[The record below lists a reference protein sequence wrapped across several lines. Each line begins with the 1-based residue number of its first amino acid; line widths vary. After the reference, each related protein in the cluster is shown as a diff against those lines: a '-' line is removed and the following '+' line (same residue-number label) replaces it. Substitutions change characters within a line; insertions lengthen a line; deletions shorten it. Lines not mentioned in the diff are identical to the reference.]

1 MREQDGKLRIT
12 DEHGELIAIL
22 VRSSFVP
29 TGIEFLTEVDLSLQ
43 LAIMSRGPSEPS
55 LPHIHIPQIRKISQ
69 TMEFI
74 FVRKGNATVNLSDE
88 GGNLVRTIKLGLGD
102 MVLLISGWHSLT
114 FEEGTEIIEVKQG
127 PYSPN
132 SDKIRT

>member
-1 MREQDGKLRIT
+1 
-12 DEHGELIAIL
+12 
-22 VRSSFVP
+22 
-29 TGIEFLTEVDLSLQ
+29 
-43 LAIMSRGPSEPS
+43 MSRGPSEPS
-55 LPHIHIPQIRKISQ
+55 LPHRHIPQIREISK

-88 GGNLVRTIKLGLGD
+88 RGKLVRIIKLGLGD
-102 MVLLISGWHSLT
+102 MVLLVSGWHSLT